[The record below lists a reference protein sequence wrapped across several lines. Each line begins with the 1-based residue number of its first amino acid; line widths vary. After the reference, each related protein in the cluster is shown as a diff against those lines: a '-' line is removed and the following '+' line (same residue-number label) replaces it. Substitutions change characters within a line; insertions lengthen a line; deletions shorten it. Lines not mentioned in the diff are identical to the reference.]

1 MSGIAADGYRAAF
14 LVSVSEAERVVAT
27 SQPTPMPPH
36 HKPLLNS
43 QLRRT
48 RLAGLTLHVCRFREE
63 ESTHAASRRERPQNA
78 PRHRGRPSP
87 WAQER
92 DGYVPTIFCKLNPPN
107 SCPVSA
113 LTHGPLCGPG
123 CRFLRC
129 YGYRRVI
136 LDDHLRTLGG
146 PGRGVVSPGRYASGA
161 RSDCT

>member
-1 MSGIAADGYRAAF
+1 MSGIAADGYRAASP
-14 LVSVSEAERVVAT
+14 VSVSEAERVVAT

-48 RLAGLTLHVCRFREE
+48 RLAGLTLHVCRFRAE
-63 ESTHAASRRERPQNA
+63 ESAHAASRRERPQNA

-92 DGYVPTIFCKLNPPN
+92 DGYVLTIFHKLNPSN

-161 RSDCT
+161 G